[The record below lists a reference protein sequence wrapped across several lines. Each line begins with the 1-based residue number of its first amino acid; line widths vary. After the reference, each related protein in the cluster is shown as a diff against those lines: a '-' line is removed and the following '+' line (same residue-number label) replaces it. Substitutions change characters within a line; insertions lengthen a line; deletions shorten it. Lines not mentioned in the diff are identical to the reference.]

1 VRVETVGACG
11 WGSGVG
17 DGSEDELELGAG
29 GLGMVP
35 EVDGVGDECGVLVF
49 VAVEEGEDG
58 GAAEV
63 LALGGLGLA
72 TLAVG
77 IDGAWVVD
85 VVIAGMNSAVTSPP
99 GTEIQWSSLLWVL
112 KKTTLKTKTCSK
124 RNGVN

>member
-1 VRVETVGACG
+1 
-11 WGSGVG
+11 
-17 DGSEDELELGAG
+17 
-29 GLGMVP
+29 MVP

-77 IDGAWVVD
+77 IDGA
-85 VVIAGMNSAVTSPP
+85 
-99 GTEIQWSSLLWVL
+99 
-112 KKTTLKTKTCSK
+112 
-124 RNGVN
+124 